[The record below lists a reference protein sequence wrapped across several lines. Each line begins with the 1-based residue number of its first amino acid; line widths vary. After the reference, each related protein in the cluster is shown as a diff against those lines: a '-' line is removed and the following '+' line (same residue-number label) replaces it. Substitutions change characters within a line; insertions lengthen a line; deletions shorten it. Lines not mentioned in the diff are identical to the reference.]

1 MKKNII
7 KILFFFLFVNILFTN
22 PSIIFAKDV
31 YLGGD
36 SVGIEMNKNGV
47 IISGTYDLV
56 IDNKIYNPSK
66 EANIKIGDV
75 IVKSNNNNVSNSKDF
90 ITSLVDIQDSSLN
103 LIIKRNSKTI
113 NTSIKIVKNGSSIKT
128 GLYLKDKILGVGTLT
143 YYDPE
148 TNNYGALGHEI
159 IDSDTNQIFN
169 DFDGYITDSEVD
181 GYKKSENGNPGSKIA
196 TLDTDDKLG
205 NILINTQYG
214 IYGQYSET
222 PSSRL
227 ITTAS
232 IDEVHKGYAQIATV
246 LEGDKIEY
254 YDINII
260 ILE

>member
-36 SVGIEMNKNGV
+36 CVGIDMNKNGV

-113 NTSIKIVKNGSSIKT
+113 NTSIKIVKYGSSI
-128 GLYLKDKILGVGTLT
+128 
-143 YYDPE
+143 
-148 TNNYGALGHEI
+148 
-159 IDSDTNQIFN
+159 
-169 DFDGYITDSEVD
+169 
-181 GYKKSENGNPGSKIA
+181 
-196 TLDTDDKLG
+196 
-205 NILINTQYG
+205 
-214 IYGQYSET
+214 
-222 PSSRL
+222 
-227 ITTAS
+227 
-232 IDEVHKGYAQIATV
+232 
-246 LEGDKIEY
+246 
-254 YDINII
+254 
-260 ILE
+260 